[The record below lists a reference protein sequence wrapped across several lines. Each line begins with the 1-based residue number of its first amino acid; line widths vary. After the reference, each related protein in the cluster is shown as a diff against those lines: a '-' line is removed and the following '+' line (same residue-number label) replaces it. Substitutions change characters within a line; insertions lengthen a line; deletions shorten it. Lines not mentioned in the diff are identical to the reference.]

1 VDGAARCHV
10 LGRIVQEI
18 GENLRQLRVPAHD
31 GRDSD
36 LMADTIPAAWR
47 TVFRPEGGHFG
58 VWSGKLSAMIS
69 ER

>member
-1 VDGAARCHV
+1 MM
-10 LGRIVQEI
+10 
-18 GENLRQLRVPAHD
+18 RVPAHD